1 MRAREAK
8 GRWGGHQGRAREG
21 EGGREGDGGT
31 ERGSEGGR
39 NIRKKPKQFACK
51 AVRRMLG
58 GLSLFLSL
66 SLGRTLSGQIASPCL
81 PAREAHGAW
90 KLTLIAP
97 GPEAV
102 VLSALTDTAHVQR
115 HGVHAP
121 SSVGIAR
128 GSACESL
135 LVSNSGLS
143 NLLVMGESS
152 THIARDGA
160 YQRGGRPP
168 PRLPPRKMSP
178 TTDGS
183 RACDRHRVATRPCA
197 EPAGRGR
204 PGRPQEMPPPAP
216 VRRNTQA
223 STLPPPPPRA
233 SRASPP
239 LLVFCSCS
247 WCQMLQPTPTRVTAG
262 RVYC

>member
-1 MRAREAK
+1 
-8 GRWGGHQGRAREG
+8 
-21 EGGREGDGGT
+21 
-31 ERGSEGGR
+31 
-39 NIRKKPKQFACK
+39 
-51 AVRRMLG
+51 MLG
-58 GLSLFLSL
+58 GLSLSLSLSL

-81 PAREAHGAW
+81 HAREAHGAW

-223 STLPPPPPRA
+223 STLLPPPPRA

-247 WCQMLQPTPTRVTAG
+247 WCQKLQPTPSITSSNGWPGLLTCVSVHRRGKTVE
-262 RVYC
+262 